1 MGFLNFLVN
10 DVLSEPAVLVGL
22 MACIGLIASK
32 KHFSEIMSGTL
43 KSIIGFVILGAG
55 AGVLIESLNN
65 FGPIIREA
73 FNIHG
78 VIPTNEAIV
87 AMAQKTLG
95 KETALIMGFG
105 FLANLAYARFT
116 PLKYVFL
123 TGHHTFFMA
132 ALLAAVLGT
141 AGLTGAPLVIV
152 GSTIL
157 GFLMVLM
164 PALADIYMKDVTGSD
179 DIALGH
185 FGTTGYITAGFI
197 GSLVGDPEDTTED
210 IEVPKSLGF
219 LKESL
224 LSTAL
229 TMIVIFLIIVF
240 KAGPEIVS
248 EYAGDQSLFM
258 FAVMQGITFAAG
270 VSIIMSG
277 VRMILGEIVPAF
289 EGIGERVVPDA
300 KPALDCPV
308 TFNFAP
314 TAVTI
319 GFLFS
324 FLGGIVGMFL
334 LGPIGLSIIIPGL
347 VPHFFTG
354 ATAGVFGNATGG
366 KKGAI
371 FGSFANG
378 LLITFLPAL
387 LLPVLGK
394 LGFAN
399 TTFGDADFGVVGII
413 IGTIAKLIN

>member
-1 MGFLNFLVN
+1 MGFLDFLVN
-10 DVLSEPAVLVGL
+10 DILSEPAVLVGL
-22 MACIGLIASK
+22 MAFVGLVAAK
-32 KHFSEIMSGTL
+32 KHFSEVMSGTL

-116 PLKYVFL
+116 RLKYVFL

-152 GSTIL
+152 GAAIL

-164 PALADIYMKDVTGSD
+164 PALADIFMKDVTGSD

-197 GSLVGDPEDTTED
+197 GKLVGDPEDSTED
-210 IEVPKSLGF
+210 IDVPKSLGF

-224 LSTAL
+224 LSAAL
-229 TMIVIFLIIVF
+229 TMIVIFLIIVI
-240 KAGPEIVS
+240 KAGPEIVG
-248 EYAGDQSLFM
+248 EYAGDQSMFM
-258 FAVMQGITFAAG
+258 FAVMQGIKFAAG

-289 EGIGERVVPDA
+289 EGIGERVVPNA

-334 LGPIGLSIIIPGL
+334 LGPLGLSVIIPGL

-378 LLITFLPAL
+378 LMITFLPAL
-387 LLPVLGK
+387 LLPVLGQ

-399 TTFGDADFGVVGII
+399 TTFGDADFGVVGIL
-413 IGTIAKLIN
+413 IGTIAKLFG

>member
-1 MGFLNFLVN
+1 MQFLDFLVN
-10 DVLSEPAVLVGL
+10 DILSEPAVLIGV
-22 MACIGLIASK
+22 MTFIGLVAAK
-32 KHFSEIMSGTL
+32 KNFSQIMSGTF

-55 AGVLIESLNN
+55 AGVLVQSLNN
-65 FGPIIREA
+65 LGPIITEA

-78 VIPTNEAIV
+78 VVPTNEAVV
-87 AMAQKTLG
+87 AVAQKTLG

-116 PLKYVFL
+116 PLKYIFL

-152 GSTIL
+152 GSAIL

-164 PALADIYMKDVTGSD
+164 PALADSFMKEITGSD

-185 FGTTGYITAGFI
+185 FGTTAYVVSGFI
-197 GSLVGDPEDTTED
+197 GKLVGNPEDSTED

-219 LKESL
+219 LKQSL
-224 LSTAL
+224 LSTAI
-229 TMIVIFLIIVF
+229 TMTVIFLIIVL

-248 EYAGDQSLFM
+248 KYAGDQSLFM

-289 EGIGERVVPDA
+289 EGIVEKVVPDA

-319 GFLFS
+319 GFLSS

-334 LGPIGLSIIIPGL
+334 LGPLGLALIIPGL
-347 VPHFFTG
+347 VPHFFCG

-366 KKGAI
+366 KKGAVLGAFVHGI
-371 FGSFANG
+371 M
-378 LLITFLPAL
+378 ITFLPAL
-387 LLPVLGK
+387 LLPVLGN

-399 TTFGDADFGVVGII
+399 ITFGDADFGVVGII
-413 IGTIAKLIN
+413 IGTIAKLFS

>member
-1 MGFLNFLVN
+1 MQFLDFLVN
-10 DVLSEPAVLVGL
+10 DILSEPAVLVGL
-22 MACIGLIASK
+22 MACIGLVAAK
-32 KHFSEIMSGTL
+32 KSFSEIMSGTF

-55 AGVLIESLNN
+55 AGVLIGSLDNL
-65 FGPIIREA
+65 GPILTEA

-78 VIPTNEAIV
+78 VVPTNEAVV
-87 AMAQKTLG
+87 AVAQKTLG

-152 GSTIL
+152 GAAIL

-185 FGTTGYITAGFI
+185 FGTTGYILAGFI
-197 GSLVGDPEDTTED
+197 GKLVGDPEDSTED
-210 IEVPKSLGF
+210 IEVPKALGF
-219 LKESL
+219 LKQSL

-229 TMIVIFLIIVF
+229 TMTAIFLIIVM
-240 KAGPEIVS
+240 KAGPEVVS
-248 EYAGDQSLFM
+248 EYAGDQSMFM

-277 VRMILGEIVPAF
+277 VRMVLGEIVPAF

-324 FLGGIVGMFL
+324 FLGGVVGMFL
-334 LGPIGLSIIIPGL
+334 LGPLGLAIILPGL

-387 LLPVLGK
+387 LLPVLGN

-413 IGTIAKLIN
+413 IGTVAKLFG

>member
-1 MGFLNFLVN
+1 MGFLDFLVQ
-10 DVLSEPAVLVGL
+10 DVLSEPAILVGL
-22 MACIGLIASK
+22 MTFIGLIAAK
-32 KHFSEIMSGTL
+32 KHFSDVMSGTL

-55 AGVLIESLNN
+55 AGVLVESLNN
-65 FGPIIREA
+65 FGPIIKEA

-95 KETALIMGFG
+95 QETALIMGFG

-116 PLKYVFL
+116 RLKYVFL

-152 GSTIL
+152 GSLIL

-164 PALADIYMKDVTGSD
+164 PALADIYMKDVTGND
-179 DIALGH
+179 EIALGH

-197 GSLVGDPEDTTED
+197 GSLVGDPEDSTED
-210 IEVPKSLGF
+210 IDVPKSLGF

-229 TMIVIFLIIVF
+229 TMIVIFLVIVL
-240 KAGPEIVS
+240 KAGPEIVG
-248 EYAGDQSLFM
+248 EYAGDKSMFM
-258 FAVMQGITFAAG
+258 FAIMQGLKFAAG

-289 EGIGERVVPDA
+289 EGIGEKVVPDA

-319 GFLFS
+319 GFLSS
-324 FLGGIVGMFL
+324 FIGGILGMFL
-334 LGPIGLSIIIPGL
+334 LKPLGLSVIIPGL

-366 KKGAI
+366 KKGAV
-371 FGSFANG
+371 FGAFANG
-378 LLITFLPAL
+378 LLITLLPAL
-387 LLPVLGK
+387 LLPVLGE
-394 LGFAN
+394 LGFTN

-413 IGTIAKLIN
+413 IGTIAKLFG

>member
-1 MGFLNFLVN
+1 MEFLDILVN
-10 DVLSEPAVLVGL
+10 DILSEPAVLVGL
-22 MACIGLIASK
+22 MAFIGLIAAK
-32 KHFSEIMSGTL
+32 KSFSEIMSGTL

-55 AGVLIESLNN
+55 AGVLVESLNN

-87 AMAQKTLG
+87 AMAQETLG

-141 AGLTGAPLVIV
+141 AGLTGAPLIIV
-152 GSTIL
+152 GAVIL

-164 PALADIYMKDVTGSD
+164 PALADIYMKDVTGND
-179 DIALGH
+179 DVALGH

-197 GSLVGDPEDTTED
+197 GKLVGDPEDSTED
-210 IEVPKSLGF
+210 IEVPEALGF

-224 LSTAL
+224 LSAAL

-240 KAGPEIVS
+240 KAGPEIVG
-248 EYAGDQSLFM
+248 EHAGDQSQFM
-258 FAVMQGITFAAG
+258 FAVMQGIKFAAG

-289 EGIGERVVPDA
+289 EGIGEKVVPDA

-324 FLGGIVGMFL
+324 FLGGITGMFFL
-334 LGPIGLSIIIPGL
+334 KPLGLAVIIPGL

-387 LLPVLGK
+387 LLPVLGD

-399 TTFGDADFGVVGII
+399 TTFGDADFGVVGIL
-413 IGTIAKLIN
+413 IGTIAKLFG

>member
-1 MGFLNFLVN
+1 MQFLDFLVN
-10 DVLSEPAVLVGL
+10 DILSEPAVLIGV
-22 MACIGLIASK
+22 MAFIGLVAAK
-32 KHFSEIMSGTL
+32 KNFSEIMSGTF

-55 AGVLIESLNN
+55 AGVLVQSLNN
-65 FGPIIREA
+65 LGPILTEA

-78 VIPTNEAIV
+78 VVPTNEAVV
-87 AMAQKTLG
+87 AVAQKTLG

-105 FLANLAYARFT
+105 FLANLAYARIT

-141 AGLTGAPLVIV
+141 AGLTGVPLVVV
-152 GSTIL
+152 GSAIL

-164 PALADIYMKDVTGSD
+164 PALADSFMKEITGSD

-185 FGTTGYITAGFI
+185 FGTTAYIVSGFI
-197 GSLVGDPEDTTED
+197 GKLVGDKQDSTEN

-229 TMIVIFLIIVF
+229 TMTVIFLIIVM

-248 EYAGDQSLFM
+248 KYAGDQSLFM

-289 EGIGERVVPDA
+289 KGISEKVVPDA

-319 GFLFS
+319 GFLSS
-324 FLGGIVGMFL
+324 FLGGIIGMFL
-334 LGPIGLSIIIPGL
+334 LGPLGLAIIIPGL
-347 VPHFFTG
+347 VPHFFCG

-371 FGSFANG
+371 LGAFVHGII
-378 LLITFLPAL
+378 ITFLPAL
-387 LLPVLGK
+387 LLPVLGD

-413 IGTIAKLIN
+413 IGTVAKLFS

>member
-1 MGFLNFLVN
+1 MGFLDFLVN
-10 DVLSEPAVLVGL
+10 DILSEPAVLVGL
-22 MACIGLIASK
+22 MAFIGLVASGK
-32 KHFSEIMSGTL
+32 NFSEIMSGTF
-43 KSIIGFVILGAG
+43 KSIIGFVILQAG
-55 AGVLIESLNN
+55 AGVLIESLDNL
-65 FGPIIREA
+65 GPIIQDA

-78 VIPTNEAIV
+78 VVPTNEAVV
-87 AMAQKTLG
+87 AVAQETLG
-95 KETALIMGFG
+95 RETALIMGFG

-116 PLKYVFL
+116 PFKYVFL

-141 AGLTGAPLVIV
+141 AGLTGASLVVV
-152 GSTIL
+152 GSAIL

-164 PALADIYMKDVTGSD
+164 PALADIYMEDVTGSD

-185 FGTTGYITAGFI
+185 FGTVGYISAGFV
-197 GSLVGDPEDTTED
+197 GKLLGDPEDSTED

-219 LKESL
+219 LKQSL
-224 LSTAL
+224 LSTAI
-229 TMIVIFLIIVF
+229 TMTVIFLIIVV
-240 KAGPEIVS
+240 KAGPEIVGD
-248 EYAGDQSLFM
+248 YAGEQSMFM

-277 VRMILGEIVPAF
+277 VRMLLGEIVPAF
-289 EGIGERVVPDA
+289 EGIGEKIVPDA
-300 KPALDCPV
+300 KPALDVPV

-314 TAVTI
+314 TAVTV
-319 GFLFS
+319 GFLSS
-324 FLGGIVGMFL
+324 FLGGVIGMFL
-334 LGPIGLSIIIPGL
+334 LGPIGLATIIPGL

-371 FGSFANG
+371 FGGFANG

-387 LLPVLGK
+387 LLPVLGD

-413 IGTIAKLIN
+413 IGMVARLFG